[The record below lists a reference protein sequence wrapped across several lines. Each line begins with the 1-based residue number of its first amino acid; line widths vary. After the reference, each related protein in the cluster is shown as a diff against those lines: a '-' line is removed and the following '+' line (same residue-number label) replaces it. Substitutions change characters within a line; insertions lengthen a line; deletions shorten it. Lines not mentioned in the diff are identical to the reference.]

1 VEYFQ
6 NGNLLQE
13 IQLKVEYF
21 FVAKTSNLIPV
32 KQIEKEKFHRIFVAV
47 FAGKTRLIDTVE
59 LGIL

>member
-1 VEYFQ
+1 
-6 NGNLLQE
+6 
-13 IQLKVEYF
+13 VEYF